1 MLGHRSLVLD
11 DYVGIL
17 KRRGWIILIP
27 LILLPILTVAFS
39 YTIPPEYLSQTLVL
53 VEAQRVAEGI
63 VKPILSTDLDS
74 RLSSM
79 KEQILSRSS
88 IQPIIDRYNLYGD
101 RKISMDDRIDI
112 ARKNI
117 DIKTITSETG
127 HGGLPGFFI
136 SFKSGDPH
144 TAQQVCTEI
153 TSLFTNA
160 NLRSRSDAA
169 EGTVSF
175 LKSQLDDAKRN
186 LDEQDA
192 KLAAFQQQNFGKLP
206 GEEASNS
213 NMLASLNTQLEAST
227 QALARMQQDKSFA
240 ESLLASQLG
249 AANAANAAASAAANA
264 VGTGNTAAIPADNP
278 AVVEL
283 QRLQAVRAQLLT
295 QYTPSHP
302 DVLAIDRAIADQRR
316 QVARNAAPRVA
327 GTGGPAQAAA
337 VHVETPAIQQ
347 LRAQIQSAELGI
359 AAKRAEQ
366 SQIQGQ
372 IGSYQSKL
380 MSSPAIAAQY
390 KQLTRDNQTAQTFY
404 DDLRTKINGAQMA
417 TDLENR
423 QQGEQFRLMDAAN
436 LPEAPF
442 SPKRSVFLVA
452 GLAGGL
458 VLGLAVV
465 LLLEFRDT
473 SMRTERDVWAF
484 LDLPVLTSI
493 SLSDQVPSDGPTGR
507 SWLTRI
513 FLQRVKRSDLAGSA
527 KAEPAKA

>member
-11 DYVGIL
+11 DYVSIL
-17 KRRGWIILIP
+17 KRRGWIILVP
-27 LILLPILTVAFS
+27 LLILPILTIAFS

-63 VKPILSTDLDS
+63 VKPILSADLDS

-101 RKISMDDRIDI
+101 KKMSMDDRIDL

-175 LKSQLDDAKRN
+175 LRSQLDDAKRN

-192 KLAAFQQQNFGKLP
+192 KLAAFQQQNSGRLP

-213 NMLASLNTQLEAST
+213 NMLASLNTQLEAAN

-240 ESLLASQLG
+240 ESLLAQQVG
-249 AANAANAAASAAANA
+249 AANSAASATAVAANGSTVVA
-264 VGTGNTAAIPADNP
+264 VPADNP
-278 AVVEL
+278 AVQEL
-283 QRLQAVRAQLLT
+283 QALQAKRAEMLT
-295 QYTPSHP
+295 QYTASHP
-302 DVLAIDRAIADQRR
+302 DVLAMDRAIADLRR
-316 QVARNAAPRVA
+316 QIARTAAPRVA
-327 GTGGPAQAAA
+327 NNGAPAPI
-337 VHVETPAIQQ
+337 VHADTPAIQQ
-347 LRAQIQSAELGI
+347 LRAQIQSADMGI
-359 AAKRAEQ
+359 AQKRAEQ
-366 SQIQGQ
+366 AQIQGQ
-372 IGSYQSKL
+372 IGGYQSKL
-380 MSSPAIAAQY
+380 MSSPAIAAQF
-390 KQLTRDNQTAQTFY
+390 KQLTRDNQTAQQFY

-458 VLGLAVV
+458 VLGLAIV

-473 SMRTERDVWAF
+473 SMRNERDIWAF

-493 SLSDQVPSDGPTGR
+493 SLSDQVPADGPTGR
-507 SWLTRI
+507 NWLRRI
-513 FLQRVKRSDLAGSA
+513 FLQRVKRSQIPAPTAA
-527 KAEPAKA
+527 KA

>member
-1 MLGHRSLVLD
+1 MLGHRSLVLA
-11 DYVGIL
+11 DYISIL
-17 KRRGWIILIP
+17 KRRGWIVLIP
-27 LILLPILTVAFS
+27 LLLLPVLTVAFS

-63 VKPILSTDLDS
+63 VKPILSADLDS

-101 RKISMDDRIDI
+101 KKMSMDDRIDT

-117 DIKTITSETG
+117 EIKTIASETG

-153 TSLFTNA
+153 TSLFTSA
-160 NLRSRSDAA
+160 NIRSRSDASQ
-169 EGTVSF
+169 GTVSF
-175 LKSQLDDAKRN
+175 LMSQLEDAKRN

-192 KLAAFQQQNFGKLP
+192 KLAAFQEQNFGKLP

-213 NMLASLNTQLEAST
+213 NMLSSLSTQLEAST
-227 QALARMQQDKSFA
+227 QALSRMQQDRSFA
-240 ESLLASQLG
+240 ESLLAQQLG
-249 AANAANAAASAAANA
+249 AANAAASAAANA
-264 VGTGNTAAIPADNP
+264 ANAGLPAVSSDNP
-278 AVVEL
+278 ALQEL
-283 QRLQAVRAQLLT
+283 QKLQETRAALLT

-302 DVLAIDRAIADQRR
+302 DVLALDRAIADAKK
-316 QVARNAAPRVA
+316 QVARSAPPRVA
-327 GTGGPAQAAA
+327 GGPAA
-337 VHVETPAIQQ
+337 VSHVDTPAVQQ
-347 LRAQIQSAELGI
+347 LRAQIQAAEIGI
-359 AAKRAEQ
+359 AQKRAEQ
-366 SQIQGQ
+366 AQLQGQ
-372 IGSYQSKL
+372 ISSYQSKL

-404 DDLRTKINGAQMA
+404 DDLRVKINGAKMA

-442 SPKRSVFLVA
+442 SPKRSVFLIA

-458 VLGLAVV
+458 ALGLAVV

-473 SMRTERDVWAF
+473 SMRNERDIWAF

-493 SLSDQVPSDGPTGR
+493 SLSDEVPADGPDGR
-507 SWLTRI
+507 NWFKRI
-513 FLQRVKRSDLAGSA
+513 FLQRIRRSALPT
-527 KAEPAKA
+527 PAKA